1 MLGHITGLLF
11 SPESAWQKIKSELDK
26 GSCHTTV
33 LVIILG
39 LIPPISGYIG
49 TTMVGWQL
57 GAGDPIKLTNTS
69 AGYISVLYFFAIV
82 VGINAVALAIRWM
95 SETYDAQV
103 SYQHSLALS
112 AFTAV
117 PLLLVGIF
125 EIYPVL
131 WLNFLVGLL
140 ALALSVRLLYT
151 GVPIILGVDKER
163 GFLYSSSILAFG
175 LIALVAMLVVTALLW
190 GLGLEPTL
198 VSY

>member
-1 MLGHITGLLF
+1 MFGHITGLLF
-11 SPESAWQKIKSELDK
+11 NPETAWTKIKSELDK
-26 GSCHTTV
+26 GSCHTTI
-33 LVIILG
+33 LVIVLA
-39 LIPPISGYIG
+39 LIPPVSGYIG

-69 AGYISVLYFFAIV
+69 AGTISVLYFMAII

-95 SETYDAQV
+95 SETYGATA
-103 SYQHSLALS
+103 SYQHALALS

-151 GVPIILGVDKER
+151 GVPIILDIDKDR

-190 GLGLEPTL
+190 GFGLEPSLT
-198 VSY
+198 S

>member
-1 MLGHITGLLF
+1 MLGHIIGLF
-11 SPESAWQKIKSELDK
+11 FNPETTWQKIKSELDQ
-26 GSCHTTV
+26 GSCHTTI
-33 LVIILG
+33 LMIILG

-57 GAGDPIKLTNTS
+57 GAGDPVKLTNTS
-69 AGYISVLYFFAIV
+69 AGYISVLYFIAII

-95 SETYDAQV
+95 AETYDAQV

-112 AFTAV
+112 SFTAV

-140 ALALSVRLLYT
+140 ALAVSVRLLYT
-151 GVPIILGVDKER
+151 GVPIILGVDKDR

-190 GLGLEPTL
+190 GFGLEPSLT
-198 VSY
+198 S